1 MPWLWMDPGSSK
13 PSQKLRRAAPVQSC
27 MLGTVFT
34 SEFLEGQD
42 VLAVGGQLEGRVAR
56 PVGQVRVGAEH
67 DLLAGLHHE
76 ARGQG
81 VHEGLVGIV
90 RD

>member
-1 MPWLWMDPGSSK
+1 VPPKPGLAGHAQRSARQELDAVALDG
-13 PSQKLRRAAPVQSC
+13 PGQQ
-27 MLGTVFT
+27 
-34 SEFLEGQD
+34 QD